1 MFCTPAEIVK
11 ARKAHQCTYCGEA
24 IEPGELYDTW
34 KSNGGAWFT
43 NKMHSECY
51 AELSDIGHE
60 YGEWDYFLF
69 DNERP
74 AKGAAHD

>member
-1 MFCTPAEIVK
+1 MFCTPAETVK
-11 ARKAHQCTYCGEA
+11 ARKAHQCTYCGEW
-24 IEPGELYDTW
+24 IKPGELYDTW

-74 AKGAAHD
+74 AKGATHD